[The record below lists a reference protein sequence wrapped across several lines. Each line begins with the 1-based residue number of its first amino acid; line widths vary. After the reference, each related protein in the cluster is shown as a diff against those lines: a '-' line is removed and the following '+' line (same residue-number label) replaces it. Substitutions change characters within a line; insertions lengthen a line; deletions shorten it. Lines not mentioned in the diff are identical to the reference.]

1 MSNFGFLPG
10 MALFLFMITFVL
22 WGVVVSLE
30 RIEKVNDQLP
40 EDKRFAVLGRYYGKR
55 RRFDSANDS
64 LFPDRKLRR
73 KQRTLM
79 LLGAIVLLGAGFA
92 MGWLSPYASSLPL
105 RLRKR

>member
-22 WGVVVSLE
+22 WGAVVSLE
-30 RIEKVNDQLP
+30 RIEKANDQLP
-40 EDKRFAVLGRYYGKR
+40 EDKRFAALGWYYGKR
-55 RRFDSANDS
+55 RRFERAYER

-79 LLGAIVLLGAGFA
+79 LLGAMVALGACLA
-92 MGWLSPYASSLPL
+92 MGWL
-105 RLRKR
+105 